1 MAQLRRNLVPQDY
14 YKSRVVIF
22 SSIVWIV
29 MAILLIRL
37 WSLQLIMG
45 ESFDDMAIENR
56 IRLLRLSPPRGAIL
70 DRNGKALAE
79 NSPSFTLSIVPGT
92 IKGGQEIIETY
103 SDVLGF
109 SPEKMR
115 SVIEK
120 SLLAPRFMSFPIKKN
135 ISLEEVSLIKAHS
148 HEMKGVSLDA
158 RPYRHYPCGDLLCHV
173 IGVTGEI
180 SSPELEKVGRVGY
193 RPGDYVGKTGIERE
207 YETYLKGEEGW
218 EQIEIDAKGRHLAS
232 LTRKPAKS
240 GADILLTI
248 DASFQKFVED
258 TFTERA
264 GSVIV
269 VDPDTGRVLAMM
281 SKPGY
286 DPNLFSPSISE
297 LNWKSLNSDPLHP
310 LENRSIRGL
319 YPPAS
324 TFKVVTALAGLS
336 EGVITPDRNIFCSGE
351 MELGGQVYRCW
362 KQHGHGRV
370 NLHRAI
376 VESCDVYFYELGL
389 KLGADRMAKY
399 ASLFGL
405 GKPTGLELSQEL
417 PGLIPTNFWKERNYG
432 TFVKDGENV
441 TIGIGQGYTLTT
453 PIQLAMM
460 TAALDNGGNV
470 MRPYLVEEIRSRDGS
485 AIFQQ
490 TPVVRWKMKPD
501 PHNWSLIRKA
511 MRDVVEDKSG
521 TGRKCR
527 IPGLSVYAKTGTSQ
541 VISAREKTKSDDD
554 IPYHERTHAMFVAFV
569 DDQPKKLAVVVV
581 IEHGGGGGKTAAP
594 LARKIICRYYGLPDP
609 GDPRE

>member
-1 MAQLRRNLVPQDY
+1 MAQLRSNLVPQDY
-14 YKSRVVIF
+14 YKSRVMIF
-22 SSIVWIV
+22 SSIIWIV

-56 IRLLRLSPPRGAIL
+56 IRLLRLPPPRGAIL

-79 NSPSFTLSIVPGT
+79 NRPNFTLSIVPGN
-92 IKGGQEIIETY
+92 IKEGREIIETY

-120 SLLAPRFMSFPIKKN
+120 SMLAPRFMSFPIKKN

-148 HEMKGVSLDA
+148 HDLKGVSLDA
-158 RPYRHYPCGDLLCHV
+158 RPYRHYPFCDLLCHI

-180 SSPELEKVGRVGY
+180 SGPELEKVGRVGY

-207 YETYLKGEEGW
+207 YETYLRGEEGW

-240 GADILLTI
+240 GADIVLTI

-264 GSVIV
+264 GSVVV
-269 VDPDTGRVLAMM
+269 VDPDTGRVLAMV

-324 TFKVVTALAGLS
+324 TFKIVTALAGLS
-336 EGVITPDRNIFCSGE
+336 ERVITPERNVFCSGE

-362 KQHGHGRV
+362 KQHGHGPV

-485 AIFQQ
+485 AIFRQ
-490 TPVVRWKMKPD
+490 TPVVRWKIKPD
-501 PHNWSLIRKA
+501 PNNWSLIRKA
-511 MRDVVEDKSG
+511 MRGVVEDKYG

-527 IPGLSVYAKTGTSQ
+527 VPGLSVYAKTGTSQ
-541 VISAREKTKSDDD
+541 VISAREKIKSDDD

-569 DDQPKKLAVVVV
+569 DDQPKKMAVVVV